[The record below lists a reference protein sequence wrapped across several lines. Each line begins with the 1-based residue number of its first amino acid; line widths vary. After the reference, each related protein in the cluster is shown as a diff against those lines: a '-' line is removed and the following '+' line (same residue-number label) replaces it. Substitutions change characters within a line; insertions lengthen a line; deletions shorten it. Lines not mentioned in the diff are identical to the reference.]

1 MKNRKNYVDVLHQSY
16 IRFYFTDD
24 TDMQKIATKI
34 NMRDS
39 VKDAVEEVIT
49 EENGYNLDSEEL
61 FDDSDYRYLDSKDV
75 NGKSTLMV
83 YRDNEII
90 YIN

>member
-1 MKNRKNYVDVLHQSY
+1 MKNRKNYVDVLHQGY

-61 FDDSDYRYLDSKDV
+61 FDDPDYKYLDSKDV
-75 NGKSTLMV
+75 NGKATLMV
-83 YRDNEII
+83 YRDDEII